1 MELIDPR
8 LEQQKRYPRAM
19 QSYVLMLYEFVYEL
33 KPSKMLE
40 IGVQNGQSTK
50 TILMALEKAKA
61 GKLVS
66 IDHKRRE
73 TILDAEYSD
82 LKPRWHFIRGN
93 SHDQVTIDAA
103 KAQLADGELYDMLFI
118 DGDHK
123 MPGIQLDW
131 ENFFPMVKPGGLI
144 MLHDITNKNED
155 VWQLWERIGLDKFG
169 IDWGRAANSVIPGF
183 GIVRKPNE
191 SKK

>member
-19 QSYVLMLYEFVYEL
+19 QSYVLMLYEFIYEL
-33 KPSKMLE
+33 KPNKVLE

-82 LKPRWHFIRGN
+82 LKPRWIFIKGD
-93 SHDQVTIDAA
+93 SHAQETIDAA
-103 KAQLADGELYDMLFI
+103 KNALITEEEKYDMLFI

-123 MPGIQLDW
+123 MPGVQLDW
-131 ENFFPMVKPGGLI
+131 ENYYPMVKPGGII
-144 MLHDITNKNED
+144 MLHDITNRNED
-155 VWQLWERIGLDKFG
+155 VSQLWERIGLEKFG
-169 IDWGRAANSVIPGF
+169 LDWGRAANGVIPGF
-183 GIVRKPNE
+183 GIVRKPIE
-191 SKK
+191 